1 MSITKAFAQGKL
13 RLSGVLNSVSVAGLQ
28 RLYNSLFPMTIE
40 TAITVDPRSFPQPQK
55 CSERQAGPRARD
67 GAYARRRRGR
77 YGFLRIMSGY
87 LAVVLALAAC
97 GTTSTPASGAVTMGV
112 LSCFTGTLASL
123 GEAMLQGSQAAQKAI
138 NDAGGILGRQLNLA
152 HADTQC
158 DEADSVPALR
168 QLLATQN
175 LVGIIGPETQEINA
189 DTPIITAAKIPDE
202 FQGGST
208 LFDHNTNPWLWR
220 DSPSD
225 SQLGVAMA
233 FYAHKKGY
241 HTATLLFY
249 SDIAAQT
256 FAQPIMATWQK
267 LGHQIVS
274 NVTVAP
280 DQTSY
285 RSQVQQIINTHPDVI
300 FTQTDAATAAVLF
313 QNFKELNN
321 LAIPF
326 VGTDVTGSDEYLK
339 AVTYA
344 AANAHLT
351 SVYGTSV
358 TGQAADAFNQFFTAQ
373 FGSKT
378 QPLANANYAYDS
390 VISLALAVDKAG
402 STSGTAIN
410 AAMSTVVN
418 PPGTAC
424 YTYKD
429 CLTLLHA
436 GTKINYEGASGDL
449 NYNQYHNVFG
459 PYGAFQVNLGGQEQ
473 QAMLLSASDL
483 AAVTP

>member
-1 MSITKAFAQGKL
+1 MSKTTTFTQGK
-13 RLSGVLNSVSVAGLQ
+13 RSGLQ
-28 RLYNSLFPMTIE
+28 
-40 TAITVDPRSFPQPQK
+40 
-55 CSERQAGPRARD
+55 
-67 GAYARRRRGR
+67 
-77 YGFLRIMSGY
+77 GFLR
-87 LAVVLALAAC
+87 LASACLALVIALSAC
-97 GTTSTPASGAVTMGV
+97 GSASTSTTGRGPVTMGV

-123 GEAMLQGSQAAQKAI
+123 GQAMLQGSQVAQKAI

-152 HADTQC
+152 QADTQC

-168 QLLATQN
+168 KLLATQD

-189 DTPIITAAKIPDE
+189 DAPIISAVKIPDE

-208 LFDHNTNPWLWR
+208 LFDHNANTYLWR

-233 FYAHKKGY
+233 LYAHKKGY
-241 HTATLLFY
+241 HTAALLFY

-256 FAQPIMATWQK
+256 FAKPITATWQK

-285 RSQVQQIINTHPDVI
+285 RTQVQQIINTHPDVI

-313 QNFKELNN
+313 QNFKELDN

-326 VGTDVTGSDEYLK
+326 VGTDVTGVDEYLK

-344 AANAHLT
+344 AANAHLI

-358 TGQAADAFNQFFTAQ
+358 TGQAATAFNQVFATK
-373 FGSKT
+373 FGST
-378 QPLANANYAYDS
+378 AQPLANANYAYDA
-390 VISLALAVDKAG
+390 VISLALAVDKAN
-402 STSGTAIN
+402 STSGPAID
-410 AAMSTVVN
+410 AAVNTVTN
-418 PPGTAC
+418 SPGTQC
-424 YTYKD
+424 YTYKN
-429 CLTLLHA
+429 CLSLLKA

-449 NYNQYHNVFG
+449 NYNKYNNVFG
-459 PYGAFQVNLGGQEQ
+459 PYGAFQVNTSGQEQ
-473 QAMLLSASDL
+473 QVMLLSASDL
-483 AAVTP
+483 AAATP

>member
-1 MSITKAFAQGKL
+1 MSITTTFAQGK
-13 RLSGVLNSVSVAGLQ
+13 RSARHSYPRIVAG
-28 RLYNSLFPMTIE
+28 
-40 TAITVDPRSFPQPQK
+40 
-55 CSERQAGPRARD
+55 C
-67 GAYARRRRGR
+67 
-77 YGFLRIMSGY
+77 
-87 LAVVLALAAC
+87 LALVLALAAC
-97 GTTSTPASGAVTMGV
+97 GGATPTTSSGGGGPVTMGV

-123 GEAMLQGSQAAQKAI
+123 GQAMLQGAQVAQKAI

-168 QLLATQN
+168 QLLATQD
-175 LVGIIGPETQEINA
+175 LVGIIGPETQEISA
-189 DTPIITAAKIPDE
+189 DAPIITAAKIPDA

-233 FYAHKKGY
+233 LYAHKKGY
-241 HTATLLFY
+241 QNAALLFY

-256 FAQPIMATWQK
+256 FAAPITATWEK
-267 LGHQIVS
+267 LGHKIVS

-285 RSQVQQIINTHPDVI
+285 RTQVQQIINTHPDVI

-313 QNFKELNN
+313 QNFKELDN

-326 VGTDVTGSDEYLK
+326 VGTDVTGVDEYLK
-339 AVTYA
+339 AITYPV
-344 AANAHLT
+344 ANAHLT
-351 SVYGTSV
+351 SIYGTSV
-358 TGQAADAFNQFFTAQ
+358 TGQAADAFNSVFAAR
-373 FGSKT
+373 FGTTT
-378 QPLANANYAYDS
+378 QPLANANYAYDA

-402 STSGTAIN
+402 STSGSAIN
-410 AAMSTVVN
+410 AVMSAVTS
-418 PPGTAC
+418 PPGTQC

-429 CLTLLHA
+429 CLSLVKA
-436 GTKINYEGASGDL
+436 GTKINYDGASGDL
-449 NYNQYHNVFG
+449 NYNKYNNVFG
-459 PYGAFQVNLGGQEQ
+459 PYGGFQVNLSGQEQ
-473 QAMLLSASDL
+473 QVMLLSASDL
-483 AAVTP
+483 AAATP

>member
-1 MSITKAFAQGKL
+1 MSRTTTFAQRK
-13 RLSGVLNSVSVAGLQ
+13 R
-28 RLYNSLFPMTIE
+28 
-40 TAITVDPRSFPQPQK
+40 RS
-55 CSERQAGPRARD
+55 
-67 GAYARRRRGR
+67 R
-77 YGFLRIMSGY
+77 YGFLRMVACS
-87 LAVVLALAAC
+87 LALVLVLAAC
-97 GTTSTPASGAVTMGV
+97 GGSTTTTSGGGGPVTMGV

-123 GEAMLQGSQAAQKAI
+123 GQAMLQGAQVAQKAI

-175 LVGIIGPETQEINA
+175 VVGIIGPETQEISA
-189 DTPIITAAKIPDE
+189 DAPIITAAKIPDE

-208 LFDHNTNPWLWR
+208 LFDHNTNTYLWR

-233 FYAHKKGY
+233 LYAHKKGY
-241 HTATLLFY
+241 QKAALLFY

-256 FAQPIMATWQK
+256 FAAPITATWQK

-285 RSQVQQIINTHPDVI
+285 RTQVQQIINTHPDVI

-326 VGTDVTGSDEYLK
+326 VGTDVTGVDEYLK

-358 TGQAADAFNQFFTAQ
+358 TGQAADAFNQVFAAQ
-373 FGSKT
+373 FGST
-378 QPLANANYAYDS
+378 AQPLANANYAYDA
-390 VISLALAVDKAG
+390 VISLALAVDKAN

-410 AAMSTVVN
+410 AQVN
-418 PPGTAC
+418 QVTNSPGTQC

-429 CLTLLHA
+429 CLALLKA

-449 NYNQYHNVFG
+449 NYNQYNNVFG
-459 PYGAFQVNLGGQEQ
+459 PYGAFQVNLSGQEQ
-473 QAMLLSASDL
+473 QVMLLSAADL
-483 AAVTP
+483 AAASP

>member
-1 MSITKAFAQGKL
+1 MSKIKTFT
-13 RLSGVLNSVSVAGLQ
+13 Q
-28 RLYNSLFPMTIE
+28 R
-40 TAITVDPRSFPQPQK
+40 K
-55 CSERQAGPRARD
+55 
-67 GAYARRRRGR
+67 RGGR
-77 YGFLRIMSGY
+77 HGFLRIVFGC
-87 LAVVLALAAC
+87 LVIVLALASC
-97 GTTSTPASGAVTMGV
+97 GTTSTSTSSGGPVTMGV

-123 GEAMLQGSQAAQKAI
+123 GQAMLQGSQVAQKAI

-168 QLLATQN
+168 QLLATQD
-175 LVGIIGPETQEINA
+175 LVGIIGPETQEISA
-189 DTPIITAAKIPDE
+189 DAPIITSAKIPDE

-208 LFDHNTNPWLWR
+208 LFDHNTNAWLWR

-233 FYAHKKGY
+233 LYAHKKGY
-241 HTATLLFY
+241 QNAALLFY

-256 FAQPIMATWQK
+256 FAAPITATWQK
-267 LGHQIVS
+267 LGHKIVS
-274 NVTVAP
+274 NITVAP

-285 RSQVQQIINTHPDVI
+285 RTQVQQVINAHPDVI

-313 QNFKELNN
+313 QNFKELDN

-326 VGTDVTGSDEYLK
+326 VGTDVTGVDEYLK

-344 AANAHLT
+344 AANAHLI

-358 TGQAADAFNQFFTAQ
+358 TGQATTAFNQVFAAR
-373 FGSKT
+373 FGST
-378 QPLANANYAYDS
+378 AQPLANANYAYDA
-390 VISLALAVDKAG
+390 VISLALAVDKAA
-402 STSGTAIN
+402 STSGSAIN
-410 AAMSTVVN
+410 AAVSTVTN
-418 PPGTAC
+418 SPGTQC

-429 CLTLLHA
+429 CLKLLNA

-459 PYGAFQVNLGGQEQ
+459 PYGAFQVNLSGQEQ
-473 QAMLLSASDL
+473 QVMLLSASDL
-483 AAVTP
+483 AAATP

>member
-1 MSITKAFAQGKL
+1 MSIPTTFVQGK
-13 RLSGVLNSVSVAGLQ
+13 R
-28 RLYNSLFPMTIE
+28 
-40 TAITVDPRSFPQPQK
+40 K
-55 CSERQAGPRARD
+55 
-67 GAYARRRRGR
+67 ARRR
-77 YGFLRIMSGY
+77 FFQSAACC
-87 LAVVLALAAC
+87 LALVFVLAAC
-97 GTTSTPASGAVTMGV
+97 GGGGTTSNGGGSSGPVTMGV

-123 GEAMLQGSQAAQKAI
+123 GQAMLQGAQVAQKAI
-138 NDAGGILGRQLNLA
+138 NDAGGILGRQLNIA

-168 QLLATQN
+168 QLLATQD

-189 DTPIITAAKIPDE
+189 DAPIITAAKIPDE

-208 LFDHNTNPWLWR
+208 LFDHNTNTWLWR

-233 FYAHKKGY
+233 LYAHKKGY
-241 HTATLLFY
+241 QNAALLFY

-256 FAQPIMATWQK
+256 FAAPITATWQK
-267 LGHQIVS
+267 LGHKIVS

-285 RSQVQQIINTHPDVI
+285 RTQVQQIINTHPDVI

-313 QNFKELNN
+313 QNFKELDN

-326 VGTDVTGSDEYLK
+326 VGTDVTGVDEYLK
-339 AVTYA
+339 AVTYPV
-344 AANAHLT
+344 ANAHLT

-358 TGQAADAFNQFFTAQ
+358 TGQATDAFNSVFAAQ
-373 FGSKT
+373 FGST
-378 QPLANANYAYDS
+378 AQPLANANYAYDA

-410 AAMSTVVN
+410 AVLGSVSS
-418 PPGTAC
+418 PPGTQC

-429 CLTLLHA
+429 CLSLVKA
-436 GTKINYEGASGDL
+436 GTKINYDGASGDL

-459 PYGAFQVNLGGQEQ
+459 PYGAFQVNLSGQEQ
-473 QAMLLSASDL
+473 QVMLLSAADL
-483 AAVTP
+483 AAATP

>member
-1 MSITKAFAQGKL
+1 MSKRIFVVNDGVDCRTKPEVVNRASASRQHGWY
-13 RLSGVLNSVSVAGLQ
+13 RLLQFVSV
-28 RLYNSLFPMTIE
+28 
-40 TAITVDPRSFPQPQK
+40 
-55 CSERQAGPRARD
+55 
-67 GAYARRRRGR
+67 
-77 YGFLRIMSGY
+77 Y
-87 LAVVLALAAC
+87 LVVMFILAAC
-97 GTTSTPASGAVTMGV
+97 GSSSSPSSSGPMTMGV

-123 GEAMLQGSQAAQKAI
+123 GEAMLQGSQVAQNAI
-138 NDAGGILGRQLNLA
+138 NNAGGILGRQLNLA

-168 QLLATQN
+168 QLLAAQN
-175 LVGIIGPETQEINA
+175 IVGIIGPETQEISA
-189 DTPIITAAKIPDE
+189 DTPIITSAKIPDE

-233 FYAHKKGY
+233 LYAHNKGY
-241 HTATLLFY
+241 KTAALLFY

-256 FAQPIMATWQK
+256 FAAPIQATWQK
-267 LGHQIVS
+267 LGHTIVS
-274 NVTVAP
+274 NITVAP

-285 RSQVQQIINTHPDVI
+285 LNQVQQVINAHPDVI

-326 VGTDVTGSDEYLK
+326 VGTDVTGGNEYLK
-339 AVTYA
+339 AITYA
-344 AANAHLT
+344 TAHAHLT

-358 TGQAADAFNQFFTAQ
+358 TGQATDAFNQFFVAQ
-373 FGSKT
+373 FGSAN
-378 QPLANANYAYDS
+378 QPLANANYAYDA
-390 VISLALAVDKAG
+390 VISLALAIDKAG
-402 STSGTAIN
+402 STDGTAIN
-410 AAMSTVVN
+410 AVMSNVTN

-429 CLTLLHA
+429 CLSLLNA
-436 GTKINYEGASGDL
+436 GKKINYDGASGDL

-459 PYGAFQVNLGGQEQ
+459 PYGAFQVDLSGQEQ
-473 QAMLLSASDL
+473 QVMLLTAPAL
-483 AAVTP
+483 AAATP

>member
-1 MSITKAFAQGKL
+1 MKSKILSRQSKAISSCA
-13 RLSGVLNSVSVAGLQ
+13 VLLVL
-28 RLYNSLFPMTIE
+28 SLFF
-40 TAITVDPRSFPQPQK
+40 TACTS
-55 CSERQAGPRARD
+55 
-67 GAYARRRRGR
+67 
-77 YGFLRIMSGY
+77 
-87 LAVVLALAAC
+87 
-97 GTTSTPASGAVTMGV
+97 STPTTGGGSVTMGV

-123 GEAMLQGSQAAQKAI
+123 GEAMLQGSQVAQKAI
-138 NDAGGILGRQLNLA
+138 NDAGGILGKQLNLA

-168 QLLATQN
+168 QLLAAQN
-175 LVGIIGPETQEINA
+175 VIGIIGPETQEINA
-189 DTPIITAAKIPDE
+189 DAPIITAAKIPDE

-208 LFDHNTNPWLWR
+208 LFDHNANAWLWR

-233 FYAHKKGY
+233 LYAHKKGY
-241 HTATLLFY
+241 HNAALLFY

-256 FAQPIMATWQK
+256 FAQPIKATWQK

-285 RSQVQQIINTHPDVI
+285 RTQVQQVINTHPDVI

-344 AANAHLT
+344 AANAHLI

-358 TGQAADAFNQFFTAQ
+358 TGQAADAFNQVFATQ
-373 FGSKT
+373 FGNKA

-390 VISLALAVDKAG
+390 VISLALATDKAG
-402 STSGTAIN
+402 STAGPAIN
-410 AAMSTVVN
+410 AAMNTVTN
-418 PPGTAC
+418 PPGTQC

-429 CLTLLHA
+429 CLKLLKS
-436 GTKINYEGASGDL
+436 GSKINYEGASGDL

-459 PYGAFQVNLGGQEQ
+459 PYGAFQVNTSGQEQ
-473 QAMLLSASDL
+473 QVMLLSAPDL
-483 AAVTP
+483 ATATP

>member
-1 MSITKAFAQGKL
+1 MSITTTFAQGK
-13 RLSGVLNSVSVAGLQ
+13 RHS
-28 RLYNSLFPMTIE
+28 RHW
-40 TAITVDPRSFPQPQK
+40 
-55 CSERQAGPRARD
+55 
-67 GAYARRRRGR
+67 
-77 YGFLRIMSGY
+77 FLHIASGY
-87 LAVVLALAAC
+87 LMLMLVLAAC
-97 GTTSTPASGAVTMGV
+97 GGSTSPSAGGGGPVTMGV

-123 GEAMLQGSQAAQKAI
+123 GEAMLQGAQVAQKAI
-138 NDAGGILGRQLNLA
+138 NDAGGVLGRQLNIA

-168 QLLATQN
+168 QLLATQS
-175 LVGIIGPETQEINA
+175 LVGIIGPETQEISA
-189 DTPIITAAKIPDE
+189 DAPIITSAKIPDE

-208 LFDHNTNPWLWR
+208 LFDHNTNTWLWR

-233 FYAHKKGY
+233 LYAHKKGY
-241 HTATLLFY
+241 HTAALLFY

-256 FAQPIMATWQK
+256 FAAPITATWQK

-285 RSQVQQIINTHPDVI
+285 RTQVQQVIKAHPDVI

-326 VGTDVTGSDEYLK
+326 VGTDVTGVDEYLK

-358 TGQAADAFNQFFTAQ
+358 TGQATDAFNQTFTAR
-373 FGSKT
+373 FGSKV
-378 QPLANANYAYDS
+378 QPLANANYAYDA
-390 VISLALAVDKAG
+390 VVSLALAVDKAG
-402 STSGTAIN
+402 STSGAAIN
-410 AAMSTVVN
+410 AAVSTVTN
-418 PPGTAC
+418 SPGTQC
-424 YTYKD
+424 YAYTN
-429 CLTLLHA
+429 CLKLLKA
-436 GTKINYEGASGDL
+436 GTKINYDGASGDL
-449 NYNQYHNVFG
+449 NFNKYNNVFG
-459 PYGAFQVNLGGQEQ
+459 PYGAFQANPSGQEHQ
-473 QAMLLSASDL
+473 VMLLSASDL
-483 AAVTP
+483 AAATP

>member
-1 MSITKAFAQGKL
+1 MSIIKTFAWGKL
-13 RLSGVLNSVSVAGLQ
+13 RLSGALNSVSVPGLR
-28 RLYNSLFPMTIE
+28 RLYTS
-40 TAITVDPRSFPQPQK
+40 
-55 CSERQAGPRARD
+55 
-67 GAYARRRRGR
+67 
-77 YGFLRIMSGY
+77 Y
-87 LAVVLALAAC
+87 LLVALTLVAC
-97 GTTSTPASGAVTMGV
+97 GTTATPAAGGGPVTMGV

-123 GEAMLQGSQAAQKAI
+123 GEAMLQGSQVAQKAI
-138 NDAGGILGRQLNLA
+138 NDAGGVLGRQLNLA

-168 QLLATQN
+168 QLLATQS

-189 DTPIITAAKIPDE
+189 DAPIITAAKIPDQ

-241 HTATLLFY
+241 HTAALLFY

-256 FAQPIMATWQK
+256 FAQPITATWQK

-285 RSQVQQIINTHPDVI
+285 RSQVQQIINAHPDVI
-300 FTQTDAATAAVLF
+300 FTQTDPATAAVLF

-344 AANAHLT
+344 SANAHLT

-358 TGQAADAFNQFFTAQ
+358 TGQAADSFNQFFTAV

-390 VISLALAVDKAG
+390 VISLALAIDKAG
-402 STSGTAIN
+402 STAGSAIN
-410 AAMSTVVN
+410 TALGSVSN
-418 PPGTAC
+418 PPGTQC
-424 YTYKD
+424 FTYKD
-429 CLTLLHA
+429 CLKLLQA
-436 GTKINYEGASGDL
+436 GSKINYEGASGDL

-459 PYGAFQVNLGGQEQ
+459 PYGAFQANLSGQEQ